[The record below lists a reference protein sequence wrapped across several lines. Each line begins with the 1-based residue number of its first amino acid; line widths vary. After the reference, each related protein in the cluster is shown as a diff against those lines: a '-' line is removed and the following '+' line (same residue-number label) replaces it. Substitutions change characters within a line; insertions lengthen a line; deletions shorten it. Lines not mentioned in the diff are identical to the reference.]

1 MHRGPIALH
10 EIIRE
15 NATPQEKVQLMKMD
29 KSDINNMNATL
40 IQNLYASVLRRKLVD
55 FGDIPD
61 SNGDIEKVKYY
72 ETTVECLDILEE
84 VSKNNSLGEIGVSD
98 IKECLGHIKRLKP
111 QFEQGFR
118 MNNDMVI
125 ITFNS
130 MTMACIDATSMLI
143 VEYMDYVVNSSED
156 TMRLKG
162 KHDKKRGAIAL
173 DSIRRFNN
181 VTKSGSTGKSLDYI
195 LEEQRKNFAGVE
207 VVVTGVIVMGLLS
220 IVPIIREL
228 IFFYY
233 HGRVVLSD
241 YLKLQADFLEM
252 NKLVVESS
260 KRSPKEKKEIL
271 KKQEAIMKKLRK
283 SANKLSINTEDS
295 DDVVKKELKQE
306 NKLWTLD
313 NIDKQITK
321 NKMEGNSFNF
331 L

>member
-1 MHRGPIALH
+1 MHNVPVRIH

-15 NATPQEKVQLMKMD
+15 NATPQEKVQMMKMD
-29 KSDINNMNATL
+29 KSDINNINATL
-40 IQNLYASVLRRKLVD
+40 IQNLYDSVLRRKLVD

-61 SNGDIEKVKYY
+61 SKGDIEKVKYY

-84 VSKNNSLGEIGVSD
+84 ISKTNNLGQIGVSD
-98 IKECLGHIKRLKP
+98 IKECLANLKRFKS

-118 MNNDMVI
+118 MNNDMII
-125 ITFNS
+125 ITFNTI
-130 MTMACIDATSMLI
+130 TMACIDATSMLI
-143 VEYMDYVVNSSED
+143 REYMDYVVNSSED
-156 TMRLKG
+156 TMRIKG
-162 KHDKKRGAIAL
+162 RYDRKRGIVAL
-173 DSIRRFNN
+173 DSIKRFNDA
-181 VTKSGSTGKSLDYI
+181 TRSGNTGKSLDYI
-195 LEEQRKNFAGVE
+195 LDEQRKNFAGTE
-207 VVVTGVIVMGLLS
+207 VIITGVIIMGLLS

-233 HGRVVLSD
+233 HSRVSLSD

-252 NKLVVESS
+252 NKLAVESS
-260 KRSPKEKKEIL
+260 KRSNKDKKEIL
-271 KKQEAIMKKLRK
+271 RKQEAVMKRLRK
-283 SANKLSINTEDS
+283 AADKLAIDTEDA

-306 NKLWTLD
+306 NKLWSLD

>member
-1 MHRGPIALH
+1 MQGPITIH
-10 EIIRE
+10 EIVKE
-15 NATPQEKVQLMKMD
+15 NATPQEKVQMMKMD
-29 KSDINNMNATL
+29 KTDINNINATL

-61 SNGDIEKVKYY
+61 SKGDIEKVKYY
-72 ETTVECLDILEE
+72 DTTMECLNILEE
-84 VSKNNSLGEIGVSD
+84 VSKNNNLGNIGVVD
-98 IKECLGHIKRLKP
+98 IKECLANLKKLKP

-125 ITFNS
+125 ITFNTI
-130 MTMACIDATSMLI
+130 TMACIDATSMLI
-143 VEYMDYVVNSSED
+143 TEYMDYVVNSSEE
-156 TMRLKG
+156 TMRIKG
-162 KHDKKRGAIAL
+162 KHDKKRGMVAL
-173 DSIRRFNN
+173 DSIRRFNT
-181 VTKSGSTGKSLDYI
+181 VTKSGNTAKSLDYI
-195 LEEQRKNFAGVE
+195 LEEQRKNFAGTE
-207 VVVTGVIVMGLLS
+207 VIITGVIIMGLLS

-233 HGRVVLSD
+233 HGRVALSD

-252 NKLVVESS
+252 NKLAVQSS
-260 KRSPKEKKEIL
+260 KRSAKDKNEIL
-271 KKQEAIMKKLRK
+271 RKQEAIMKKLRV
-283 SANKLSINTEDS
+283 AADKLAINTEDA
-295 DDVVKKELKQE
+295 DDAVKKELKQE